1 MSFSELYKNIS
12 LKRYFCKLNKKSLHK
27 YIFTYLKLY
36 ERIKMEDFKS
46 FLEIVRYT
54 LTTSGHILN

>member
-27 YIFTYLKLY
+27 YIITYLKLY

-46 FLEIVRYT
+46 F
-54 LTTSGHILN
+54 